1 MGSEMCIR
9 DRVSGAKV
17 LEQIASQ
24 MQKKKLP
31 MVLDIRD
38 ESDHEN
44 PTRIVV
50 VPRSNRVDA
59 NAVMSH
65 LFSTTDLEKN
75 YRVNFNMIGINKRPQ
90 VKNILTLLKEWLQFR
105 TVTVKRRLQF
115 RLDKILDRL
124 HILDGLLVAYLNI
137 DEVIKIIRK
146 EDKPKPALIKKFKI
160 SERQADA
167 ILDLRLRQLAKLD
180 EVKIRAEM
188 YEFITVRKALEHLL

>member
-1 MGSEMCIR
+1 
-9 DRVSGAKV
+9 
-17 LEQIASQ
+17 
-24 MQKKKLP
+24 

-90 VKNILTLLKEWLQFR
+90 VKNILTLLKEWVQFR
-105 TVTVKRRLQF
+105 TTTVKRRLQF

-160 SERQADA
+160 C
-167 ILDLRLRQLAKLD
+167 
-180 EVKIRAEM
+180 
-188 YEFITVRKALEHLL
+188 LLYTSPSPRDS